1 MTANQ
6 QIKLA
11 GHVFIA
17 VIRRIFCRLKRG
29 EKENMKYVRQFL
41 LILAISFI
49 GEFLKYVLPLPIPAS
64 IYGMAILFAGLMTGL
79 IKLEAVKDTGKF
91 LIEIMPLMFIP
102 AGVGLMVSW
111 GRLKPVLVPVCVVT
125 VVTII
130 TVMAVIGRVS
140 QFVIRRDRKRRLA
153 GADKTSED
161 LDEAS
166 DEEIGDILEDLEDLG
181 DSEGLENVS
190 ENNMKEG
197 K

>member
-1 MTANQ
+1 MIANQ

-11 GHVFIA
+11 EHVFIA
-17 VIRRIFCRLKRG
+17 VIRRIFCGLKRG

-49 GEFLKYVLPLPIPAS
+49 GELLKYVLPLPIPAS

-130 TVMAVIGRVS
+130 TVMAVTGRVS
-140 QFVIRRDRKRRLA
+140 QFVIRRDRKRRIA

-166 DEEIGDILEDLEDLG
+166 DEEIGDILEDLDDLEDL
-181 DSEGLENVS
+181 EGLENVS

>member
-6 QIKLA
+6 QMKLA

-49 GEFLKYVLPLPIPAS
+49 GELLKYVLPLPIPAS
-64 IYGMAILFAGLMTGL
+64 IYGMAILFAGLMTGF

-130 TVMAVIGRVS
+130 TVMTVTGRVS
-140 QFVIRRDRKRRLA
+140 QFVIRRNRKRRIA

-166 DEEIGDILEDLEDLG
+166 DEEIGDILEDLEELG

>member
-29 EKENMKYVRQFL
+29 EKENMRYVRQFL

-49 GEFLKYVLPLPIPAS
+49 GELLKYVLPLPIPAS

-130 TVMAVIGRVS
+130 TVMAVTGRVS
-140 QFVIRRDRKRRLA
+140 QFVIRRDRKRRIA

>member
-130 TVMAVIGRVS
+130 TVMAVTGRVS
-140 QFVIRRDRKRRLA
+140 QFVIRRDRKRRIA